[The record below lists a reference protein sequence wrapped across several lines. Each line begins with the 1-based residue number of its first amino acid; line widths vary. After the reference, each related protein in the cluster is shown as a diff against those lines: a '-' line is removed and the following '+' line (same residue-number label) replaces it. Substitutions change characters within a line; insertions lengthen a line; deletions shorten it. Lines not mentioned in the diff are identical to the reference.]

1 MWFGKKV
8 FEIASVLALAV
19 TAFAADV
26 EPLHFN
32 GVGESHEVQQ
42 SYWNYLMRFKI
53 WGTNGVSLGS
63 RDSLTDKTGATGT
76 AAGPIIADGEK
87 QFLGGPVVSGTDIQ
101 LNGKITQFTTGPVR
115 VQRYFSAAS
124 SEGNQFH
131 GTNCLNSYNGN
142 VEQGIRAGGGTL
154 IPGASTTGDC
164 DPKKVIPVMSDASV
178 PVLTGTHDF
187 SKSIRVPSRT
197 TQYIDVPPGE
207 GMYDL
212 YLNSLSFGDD
222 WTKLYVRMPKGG
234 RLTRIFVND
243 ISSDGAG
250 HTLHYLELKVVYV
263 GEGSVFNE
271 ASGTYTTVL
280 DEKIQENEN
289 YAGNL
294 LIYFPHDLTV
304 IADQYPIQGSFI
316 STGTITVKNQI
327 KFAGQFIANKIVI
340 GDQVD
345 GSGFRFV
352 PFDAPTP
359 QTDHVE
365 EIYEGVE
372 GPQYINV
379 TLNKETETGVEF
391 KYCFEFKGNPDAGMA
406 EDNFLASLQDV
417 VSSGSE
423 FILCN
428 GTNSYKTARIEEGG
442 ISVKIPIVVY
452 NDDILENDEQFV
464 LKMFDMDGAVSG
476 EDGSSREV
484 AYPINIIDDDKTPV
498 CHDTTIV
505 VKEDELLTFE
515 GAFPAYKNDGVEPF
529 DAKFL
534 VPIIKAP
541 RQGLVI
547 YGETVLED
555 AVYYRPIPSGIL
567 KDTEYRAVLN
577 ENNKSVEGSY
587 YDTLIF
593 AIEIDNNKEK
603 VRGARSEPCTMYID
617 VTPVNDPPELK
628 DTTIYVRENA
638 PVDTSLLTLVGFD
651 VDGDNLTYSIDSGD
665 VTLFGLRG
673 MAFDDLYLKGALDYE
688 KSNKHVLKVVVSDG
702 EWSDEARVTVIVI
715 DENEN
720 PKFDEDSYKFIVRE
734 HAKLD
739 SVFGEIHATDVDAAD
754 QNKLKYSFKDITGG
768 NSNGES
774 VFELL
779 TINDN
784 NGYFV
789 TKDSIH
795 LDYETQ
801 QSYKLRAYVTDGKDL
816 QDSVI
821 VDIIVD
827 DINEKPAFAVELD
840 SVSIPEITSNGNLL
854 TVEFSDPDV
863 KSVLGKTGYH
873 ETHLYLNPCDVGA
886 CNLPSKI
893 YENEAVTEI
902 FSVNDA
908 GVISLKKASALNY
921 ETDSIYYLMI
931 IVKDNITDVTN
942 SLSDTMVVK
951 VKITNVNEPPAFE
964 FERYDFDV
972 DEHAETRVT
981 LGKVVATDKD
991 IGTVLSYSFSNG
1003 KTVDPTG
1010 SFEIDASSGV
1020 IETLKSFNYEANS
1033 GKDSVRTLS
1042 VVVSD
1047 NDAENPLTATTKVVV
1062 KINDINETPWA
1073 ESVTFHVDED
1083 AGAGHVLG
1091 TVAGHD
1097 LDLYNTTFHTYTFA
1111 WADLSEEG
1119 TDLFKIDASGVVSLI
1134 TKGVLDHEGVQSYG
1148 IHVRITDKGGLDS
1161 IALVTIVVDDV
1172 NEPPVLRDTTLE
1184 IHESQMPSNTEAIVS
1199 LRDLSWDPESPVS
1212 RLKYYIISGNDDK
1225 FLLNATS
1232 GRLTLNEKLNY
1243 EYKSQYIIKV
1253 YAVDP
1258 GELKDTATI
1267 TINVIDDNDPPVFVS
1282 NDFVVNEH
1290 NPENLFVGK
1299 LEANDED
1306 NNLNFKNLKYYLL
1319 EDPSYLFSVTLD
1331 GKIVVKDADVLDYET
1346 QNEYVIKVRV
1356 RDAGGLAD
1364 TMDVLIMVDDINE
1377 KPVINDTT
1385 VHVKEHVDARV
1396 ITKLGVFDFDKGQR
1410 HTFSLLGSSDT
1421 IQVNSDGSIA
1431 TLMPLNY
1438 EDVQKYT
1445 IKVVVTDNG
1454 TYPDSLKYLKDTAT
1468 VTIIV
1473 DDVNEPPTVPDQKYS
1488 ILETSGAGTFVG
1500 LVKGADDKD
1509 VLNTAFHTLS
1519 YSIIDST
1526 EGAADLFVIDPSTGR
1541 ISVKE
1546 DDSFDYE
1553 TKGKVYYL
1561 KLIVADGGKPS
1572 LKDTAT
1578 ITINIDDVPEQPHF
1592 DESSYKFTIKEN
1604 SPEGTEVGSVS
1615 ASDKDEDEV
1624 LHYFL
1629 KESSGKFVMDE
1640 FSGIIR
1646 VAKNAKL
1653 DYETKAEYTGRV
1665 TVKDK
1670 SGLTD
1675 EAEVT
1680 INLTD
1685 VDEMPVFENPKRFSI
1700 FETDSAGTLV
1710 GSLKSSDLDTAK
1722 IFKQHR
1728 FEMVGGDSALFSMTG
1743 DGKIYTNQVLDY
1755 EENLKKGKTI
1765 FKLAI
1770 KLIDVYDEGKT
1781 DTLFVIDTVLVSLLN
1796 VNEDPYVTTKEMSVK
1811 ENTPSGVLV
1820 GWLDADDPDGV
1831 TTFTFTLHR
1840 TSSDFE
1846 VEPDGGVYVKK
1857 GANLDYEVKQNY
1869 TISVRVSD
1877 AEGGVSE
1884 VADVII
1890 HIIDVNEPPTLKD
1903 TVLLVREDAPVD
1915 TIFAR
1920 IVGVDP
1926 DILNPD
1932 FSKLSYEML
1941 SKKDTFDIL
1950 PNGDVR
1956 LLRRLDY
1963 EADSEYVRIARV
1975 YDGEFYDTANVLIKV
1990 INVEESTY
1998 VDIVKVEDPD
2008 STWEDPHT
2016 IYTNN
2021 PNKTIDWIMEDRLI
2035 TFDTVLVDGPN
2046 VIKRCY
2052 KNPTKDF
2059 EGCDSVTIYYS
2070 NKIPTVTINAEG
2082 TGLGAE
2088 NIYTIVEDVDS
2099 TDESVYVNKK
2109 KNDIVIIVDD
2119 PDVSNKKTK
2128 IEVSVNLDTVGV
2140 HAKDLET
2147 VKALAD
2153 DFGYKRLD
2161 TPSSEVYRNPTNDGK
2176 VLEYYTDTVAVN
2188 GEKVPVKVSYLT
2200 DEKGEPL
2207 KTAVV
2212 DEKGKVDS
2220 VEVITVTYTTK
2231 VKGKEVLVSYMA
2243 DAYSGN
2249 VLNVSSNGQ
2258 LTYADETK
2266 STSAGDAIGAYKVS
2280 YYEVTAKGD
2289 TVTVSYLLDDKGDLV
2304 TNEDGD
2310 VGFTVS
2316 YSYTNKYGNTATQSK
2331 FIVLDQAGPKVE
2343 ILSPAKGKKMEI
2355 IYSNY
2360 ALVSWTVNGEK
2371 QDTLT
2376 TQGLDK
2382 GLNAIVRF
2390 YRDKAGNEA
2399 SDTVLVVMKGS
2410 KDIEIAVEQPVTQI
2424 SREKVE
2430 EYYSAH
2436 EPEKGQTFAVSI
2448 KNPGSGKEVETLI
2461 GGHFKNKEGSGEEP
2475 YPGIEDSLHLGPT
2488 LSLDIKLPVIKT
2500 PSVDN
2505 ISSGSISGMAT
2516 LDDLLNAAGSVSL
2529 DGADAE
2535 MSEKWDVDE
2544 YVEEYCS
2551 DEFKESFQK
2560 EKDIK
2565 KMNLYNSKIDVR
2577 IWVYTNLGGF
2587 VNEYKFSQEL
2597 NNPEFTNEAGVLQMF
2612 FEMKPDRNGDVIT
2625 DDGRLLAT
2633 GAYVYKVETKLR
2645 NELRCSLPPVT
2656 GTTNKKGDVTKASE
2670 ELLKP
2675 FGYKRPSQK

>member
-42 SYWNYLMRFKI
+42 SYWDNLMRYKMF
-53 WGTNGVSLGS
+53 GTNGITFEGQNV
-63 RDSLTDKTGATGT
+63 RVTDKVGWFGT
-76 AAGPIIADGEK
+76 AKGD
-87 QFLGGPVVSGTDIQ
+87 FLLKNNKHVVGGPVLIGGNI
-101 LNGKITQFTTGPVR
+101 QFTSGDGEENFTSGPTRVTGGVFTQNFNPTNSFTGPVCVAGDVSQKFR
-115 VQRYFSAAS
+115 EAVPAANQYF
-124 SEGNQFH
+124 
-131 GTNCLNSYNGN
+131 GTNGYANCPKTVPTIDPTLAIPSYKG
-142 VEQGIRAGGGTL
+142 
-154 IPGASTTGDC
+154 STTANHSNVYAD
-164 DPKKVIPVMSDASV
+164 KQVVV
-178 PVLTGTHDF
+178 T
-187 SKSIRVPSRT
+187 
-197 TQYIDVPPGE
+197 IDVPVGSE
-207 GMYDL
+207 TYDL
-212 YLNSLSFGDD
+212 VISDITLTNGAQLF
-222 WTKLYVRMPKGG
+222 VRMPKGG
-234 RLTRIFVND
+234 RLTRIFVT
-243 ISSDGAG
+243 GQ
-250 HTLHYLELKVVYV
+250 LKVGPQCVIQVQYQ
-263 GEGSVFNE
+263 EDDGS
-271 ASGTYTTVL
+271 YTTVSNDL
-280 DEKIQENEN
+280 
-289 YAGNL
+289 YAGDL
-294 LIYFPHDLTV
+294 LFYMMNDFDLQARDSSYSLQGTYISEKTIYVRQHLTL
-304 IADQYPIQGSFI
+304 
-316 STGTITVKNQI
+316 
-327 KFAGQFIANKIVI
+327 AGQLLANNLIV
-340 GDQVD
+340 DADFD
-345 GSGFRFV
+345 GTKFNYV
-352 PFDAPTP
+352 PFDAPKFSAKSWGT
-359 QTDHVE
+359 V
-365 EIYEGVE
+365 YEGVE
-372 GPQYINV
+372 YEGVAQALTV
-379 TLNKETETGVEF
+379 TLNKTPKTDVTF
-391 KYCFEFKGNPDAGMA
+391 RYCFIANGDAEAGMEADNFTASEADLDVSKMNLCRNDSWGHAAFTA
-406 EDNFLASLQDV
+406 EDSVLAKPITV
-417 VSSGSE
+417 
-423 FILCN
+423 
-428 GTNSYKTARIEEGG
+428 Y
-442 ISVKIPIVVY
+442 VK
-452 NDDILENDEQFV
+452 DDGILENEEVFKIVIDSLQ
-464 LKMFDMDGAVSG
+464 GAVAS
-476 EDGSSREV
+476 DSNTSRRDTFE
-484 AYPINIIDDDKTPV
+484 IKIIDDDKTPV

-505 VKEDELLTFE
+505 VKEDNALTFA
-515 GAFPAYKNDGVEPF
+515 GAFPAFQHNGVDPLNVAFGAQILTVPTNPIFIGNDMVTPYEKRPEAVPSYLFGDMVYKN
-529 DAKFL
+529 A
-534 VPIIKAP
+534 
-541 RQGLVI
+541 
-547 YGETVLED
+547 
-555 AVYYRPIPSGIL
+555 
-567 KDTEYRAVLN
+567 LN
-577 ENNKSVEGSY
+577 ENNSTAGGVH
-587 YDTLIF
+587 YDSLTF
-593 AIEIDNNKEK
+593 AIELRKG
-603 VRGARSEPCTMYID
+603 VRSEPCTMYID

-702 EWSDEARVTVIVI
+702 EWSDEAHVTIIVK
-715 DENEN
+715 DENEP
-720 PKFDEDSYKFIVRE
+720 PKFDESEYKFIVRE

-863 KSVLGKTGYH
+863 KSILEKTGYH
-873 ETHLYLNPCDVGA
+873 ETHLYLNPCEVGS

-931 IVKDNITDVTN
+931 IVKDNITDPNN

-972 DEHAETRVT
+972 DEHAKTRVQ

-1161 IALVTIVVDDV
+1161 IALVTIDVDDV

-1212 RLKYYIISGNDDK
+1212 RLKYYIISGNDDDK
-1225 FLLNATS
+1225 FSLNATS
-1232 GRLTLNEKLNY
+1232 GRLTLDKKLNY
-1243 EYKSQYIIKV
+1243 EYQSQYIIKV

-1306 NNLNFKNLKYYLL
+1306 SNLNFKNLKYKLL
-1319 EDPSYLFSVTLD
+1319 DDPSYLFSVNPD
-1331 GKIVVKDADVLDYET
+1331 GKIVVHDADVLDYET

-1356 RDAGGLAD
+1356 WDAGGLAD

-1410 HTFSLLGSSDT
+1410 HTFSLLESSDT

-1454 TYPDSLKYLKDTAT
+1454 TYPDSLKYLMDTAT

-1500 LVKGADDKD
+1500 LVKDAKDND

-1578 ITINIDDVPEQPHF
+1578 ITINIDDVPEKPHF

-1629 KESSGKFVMDE
+1629 RESSGKFVMDE

-1700 FETDSAGTLV
+1700 SEIDTAGTLV
-1710 GSLKSSDLDTAK
+1710 GTLNSSDLDTAK

-1728 FEMVGGDSALFSMTG
+1728 FDVVGGDSALFSMTG
-1743 DGKIYTNQVLDY
+1743 DGKIYLNQVLDY

-1781 DTLFVIDTVLVSLLN
+1781 DTLFVIDTVLISLTN
-1796 VNEDPYVTTKEMSVK
+1796 VNENPYVTTKEMSVK
-1811 ENTPSGVLV
+1811 ENTASGFLV
-1820 GWLDADDPDGV
+1820 GLLDAEDPDGV

-1846 VEPDGGVYVKK
+1846 VEPSGAVYVKK

-1903 TVLLVREDAPVD
+1903 TVITVREDAPVD

-1920 IVGVDP
+1920 IVGTDP

-1932 FSKLSYEML
+1932 FSKLTYEML

-1956 LLRRLDY
+1956 LLRHLDY

-1990 INVEESTY
+1990 ENVEESTY

-2008 STWEDPHT
+2008 STWDDPHT

-2021 PNKTIDWIMEDRLI
+2021 PYKTIDWIMENLLI

-2059 EGCDSVTIYYS
+2059 EACDSVVIYYS
-2070 NKIPTVTINAEG
+2070 NKIPTVTIDAEG

-2099 TDESVYVNKK
+2099 TDESVYVNKH

-2128 IEVSVNLDTVGV
+2128 IEVNVNLDTVGV

-2176 VLEYYTDTVAVN
+2176 VLEYYADTVAVN

-2207 KTAVV
+2207 KTAVI

-2258 LTYADETK
+2258 LTYADETN
-2266 STSAGDAIGAYKVS
+2266 SSSAGDAIGAYKVS

-2289 TVTVSYLLDDKGDLV
+2289 TVTVSYLLDDKGELV

-2310 VGFTVS
+2310 IGFTVS
-2316 YSYTNKYGNTATQSK
+2316 YSYTNRYGNTATQSK
-2331 FIVLDQAGPKVE
+2331 FMVLDQTGPKVE
-2343 ILSPAKGKKMEI
+2343 ILSPAKGTKREI
-2355 IYSNY
+2355 VYSNY
-2360 ALVSWTVNGEK
+2360 VFVTWTVNGEK
-2371 QDTLT
+2371 QDTLI

-2399 SDTVLVVMKGS
+2399 SDIVYVVMKGS

-2448 KNPGSGKEVETLI
+2448 KNPGTGKEVETLI

-2475 YPGIEDSLHLGPT
+2475 YPGVEDSLHLGPT
-2488 LSLDIKLPVIKT
+2488 LSLDIKLPVIKA
-2500 PSVDN
+2500 PSIDN
-2505 ISSGSISGMAT
+2505 VSAGSISGMAT
-2516 LDDLLNAAGSVSL
+2516 LDDLLNSAGSVSL

-2544 YVEEYCS
+2544 YVEEFCT
-2551 DEFKESFQK
+2551 DEFKDEFQK

-2625 DDGRLLAT
+2625 EDGRLLAT

-2645 NELRCSLPPVT
+2645 NELRCSLPPVA

-2675 FGYKRPSQK
+2675 FGYKRPAQK